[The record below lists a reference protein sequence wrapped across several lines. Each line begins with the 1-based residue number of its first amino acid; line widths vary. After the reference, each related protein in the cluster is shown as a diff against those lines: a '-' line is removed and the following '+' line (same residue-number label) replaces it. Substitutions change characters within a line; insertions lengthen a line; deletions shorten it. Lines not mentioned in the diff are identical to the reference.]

1 MATEQP
7 SEARDKARIEMDPQR
22 LESHAKR
29 AQEVIQN
36 DQKVVP
42 PFWINK
48 YKKDASRN
56 WDIFYKRNTTKFF
69 KDRYW
74 LDREFEELA
83 HKGDESNEKKTC
95 LEVGCGVGN
104 FVFPT
109 LAKNPNLFIYA
120 CDFSSRAVG
129 MVQANEQYDE
139 SRCKAFV
146 ADLTVDDLCTTIP
159 AESVDM
165 VSAIFVLS
173 AIPPEKMSVAIQ
185 NIYKVL
191 KTGGNV
197 LFRDYGLYDEAQ
209 IKFSSASDKRL
220 DDNFYVRQDGN
231 VS

>member
-83 HKGDESNEKKTC
+83 HKGDESNEKK
-95 LEVGCGVGN
+95 
-104 FVFPT
+104 
-109 LAKNPNLFIYA
+109 K
-120 CDFSSRAVG
+120 
-129 MVQANEQYDE
+129 
-139 SRCKAFV
+139 
-146 ADLTVDDLCTTIP
+146 
-159 AESVDM
+159 
-165 VSAIFVLS
+165 
-173 AIPPEKMSVAIQ
+173 
-185 NIYKVL
+185 
-191 KTGGNV
+191 
-197 LFRDYGLYDEAQ
+197 
-209 IKFSSASDKRL
+209 L
-220 DDNFYVRQDGN
+220 DV
-231 VS
+231 V

>member
-7 SEARDKARIEMDPQR
+7 SEARDKARLEMDPQR
-22 LESHAKR
+22 LESIAKR

-42 PFWINK
+42 PFWISK
-48 YKKDASRN
+48 YKKEASRN

-83 HKGDESNEKKTC
+83 HKGDESKEKKIC

-129 MVQANEQYDE
+129 MVQVSELLAFQCLYWGSKHSSPYQANEQYNE

-146 ADLTVDDLCTTIP
+146 ADLTVDDLCATVP
-159 AESVDM
+159 AESVDL

-185 NIYKVL
+185 NIYKVNECHNS
-191 KTGGNV
+191 G
-197 LFRDYGLYDEAQ
+197 
-209 IKFSSASDKRL
+209 SARHL
-220 DDNFYVRQDGN
+220 LNNIGIRF
-231 VS
+231 